1 MIFINTYKPNEFAE
15 MIGVSVKTLQKG
27 TKKLLRAYK
36 TEIKP
41 TQKQIQKINQSI
53 GVCRWLYNEYLSTN
67 NKLYIKYKKGLID
80 KKQAFM
86 SANDFDK
93 YINNEVKVLE
103 EYSWI
108 NNCGSKARKKA
119 IQNAETAYK
128 RFFKGQSKFP
138 RFKKKNKSDVKL
150 YFPKNNKGDW
160 KVDRHRIMIPTLKNV
175 RLKEYGYIP
184 IGAKVISG
192 TVSKKANRYYVS
204 VIIDTEIVQQ
214 ENTNQGIG
222 IDLGI
227 KDFAICSDKSTFKNI
242 NKTQRIKKLEKKLL
256 REQRKLSRKYESLK
270 LRNKKEKG
278 VATRQN
284 IQKQIVKVQIL
295 HQRLTNIRTDYINKV
310 VSSVVRNKPQ
320 FITIEDLNV
329 KGMMKNKHLSKAIQ
343 QQKFY
348 EFRNKLTT
356 KCNTLGIELRIADR
370 FYPSSKL
377 CHCCGSIKK
386 DLKLKDRVYK
396 CDCGYIEDRDYNA
409 SLNLRDLKI
418 YKIA

>member
-1 MIFINTYKPNEFAE
+1 M
-15 MIGVSVKTLQKG
+15 
-27 TKKLLRAYK
+27 
-36 TEIKP
+36 EIKP
-41 TQKQIQKINQSI
+41 TKKQIQKINQSI
-53 GVCRWLYNEYLSTN
+53 SICRWRYNEYISVN
-67 NKLYIKYKKGLID
+67 NQLYAQFKKGFID

-93 YINNEVKVLE
+93 HINNEVKVLE
-103 EYSWI
+103 SYSWI

-128 RFFKGQSKFP
+128 KFFKGQSKLP

-184 IGAKVISG
+184 AGAKVISG

-204 VIIDTEIVQQ
+204 VIIDTEIKPQ
-214 ENTNQGIG
+214 ENKNQGIG

-227 KDFAICSDKSTFKNI
+227 KDFAVCSNKNKPYKNI
-242 NKTQRIKKLEKKLL
+242 NKNQKVKKLEKKLL
-256 REQRKLSRKYESLK
+256 REQKRLSRKYESLK
-270 LRNKKEKG
+270 IRNKKEKG
-278 VATRQN
+278 EATRQN

-310 VSSVVRNKPQ
+310 ISSVVRNKPQ
-320 FITIEDLNV
+320 FIAIEDLNV
-329 KGMMKNKHLSKAIQ
+329 KGMMKNKHLSKAVA

-348 EFRNKLTT
+348 EFRNKLTN
-356 KCNTLGIELRIADR
+356 KCHALGIELRIVDR

-377 CHCCGSIKK
+377 CHHCGSIKK
-386 DLKLKDRVYK
+386 DLKLKDRTYK
-396 CDCGYIEDRDYNA
+396 CECGYIEDRDYNA
-409 SLNLRDLKI
+409 SLNLRDAKK

>member
-1 MIFINTYKPNEFAE
+1 M
-15 MIGVSVKTLQKG
+15 
-27 TKKLLRAYK
+27 KKAYK
-36 TEIKP
+36 VEIKP
-41 TQKQIQKINQSI
+41 TLKQIQKINQSI
-53 GVCRWLYNEYLSTN
+53 GVCRWLYNEYLAIN
-67 NKLYIKYKKGLID
+67 NQLYAQFKEGLID

-86 SANDFDK
+86 GAKDFDK

-138 RFKKKNKSDVKL
+138 RFKKKSKSNVKL
-150 YFPKNNKGDW
+150 YFPKNNKYDW
-160 KVDRHRIMIPTLKNV
+160 KVERHRIMIPTLKNV

-184 IGAKVISG
+184 VGAKVISG

-204 VIIDTEIVQQ
+204 VIIDIDIKPQ
-214 ENTNQGIG
+214 ENINEGIG

-227 KDFAICSDKSTFKNI
+227 KDFAICSNKQTYKNI
-242 NKTQRIKKLEKKLL
+242 NKTQRVRKLEKKLL

-320 FITIEDLNV
+320 YIAIEDLNV
-329 KGMMKNKHLSKAIQ
+329 RGMMKNKHLSKAVAN
-343 QQKFY
+343 QKFY
-348 EFRNKLTT
+348 EFRTKLTN
-356 KCNTLGIELRIADR
+356 KCNALGIELRIVNR

-377 CHCCGSIKK
+377 CHSCGSIKK
-386 DLKLKDRVYK
+386 DLKLKDRIYK
-396 CDCGYIEDRDYNA
+396 CECGYEEDRDYNA
-409 SLNLRDLKI
+409 SLNLRDAKI
-418 YKIA
+418 YKTA